1 MRLLI
6 AGTGSSCGKT
16 TASLL
21 LMSVLRRQ
29 GLTVA
34 PYKTGPDYIDPGFHR
49 VVCGRP
55 SHNLDSWL
63 MADKTL
69 KRVLRNDADI
79 SIIEG
84 VMGYYDGLDPVTL
97 RCSTWELAQKTKTP
111 AILTVDA
118 SGGAASVA
126 ATVKGFQSLQE
137 ENGIAGVLVNRVSG
151 QHHYD
156 LIRTAVEHYT
166 GLPCTGYLTRD
177 QKLELPSRHLGL
189 IPAEETPD
197 LLRRIDEAAVL
208 AEQTLDTSLLLS
220 LAGQAPALPA
230 LAETGSAVSFP
241 GYRLGVA
248 LDEAFHFYYQDNL
261 DALSRAGMELVFFSP
276 LRDQQLPSGLD
287 GLYIGGGYPEVFASG
302 LSANHGML
310 RSIRYALSGGLPCYA
325 ECGGLM
331 YLGEEIDGVPMV
343 GFLPLRCRMTKRL
356 QRFGYVTVEE
366 KSGLVFPAHEFHHA
380 LAEPLENASFAYR
393 IRKAS
398 NPENEWICGYERE
411 KTLAAF
417 AHVHFG
423 DRPELIRR
431 FFSGS
436 ENV

>member
-1 MRLLI
+1 MRLMI

-16 TASLL
+16 TVSLL
-21 LMSVLRRQ
+21 IMSVLRGQ
-29 GLTVA
+29 GFRIA

-49 VVCGRP
+49 VVCGQP

-63 MADKTL
+63 MEDRTL
-69 KRVLRNDADI
+69 NRLLHNDADI

-97 RCSTWELAQKTKTP
+97 RCSTWELARKTKTP
-111 AILTVDA
+111 VLLTVDA

-126 ATVKGFQSLQE
+126 ATVKGFQSLQKDH
-137 ENGIAGVLVNRVSG
+137 GIAGVLVNRVSG
-151 QHHYD
+151 QRHYD
-156 LIRTAVEHYT
+156 LVRSAVEHYT
-166 GLPCTGYLTRD
+166 GLPCAGYLTRD

-189 IPAEETPD
+189 VPAEETPD
-197 LLRRIDEAAVL
+197 LLRRIDEAARA
-208 AEQTLDTSLLLS
+208 AEQTLDTGLLLS
-220 LAGQAPALPA
+220 LAGQAPALPE
-230 LAETGSAVSFP
+230 AEGADASTDFSGF
-241 GYRLGVA
+241 RIGVA
-248 LDEAFHFYYQDNL
+248 LDEVFHFYYQDNL
-261 DALSRAGMELVFFSP
+261 DALARAGMELVFFSP
-276 LRDQQLPSGLD
+276 LHDERLPSALD
-287 GLYIGGGYPEVFASG
+287 ALYIGGGYPEVFSSG
-302 LSANHGML
+302 LSANREML
-310 RSIRYALSGGLPCYA
+310 RSIHVALSSGLPCYA

-331 YLGEEIDGVPMV
+331 YLGREIDGVPMV

-366 KSGLVFPAHEFHHA
+366 KSGMVYPAHEFHHA
-380 LAEPLENASFAYR
+380 QAEPAEAASFACR

-398 NPENEWICGYERE
+398 DPGCVWDCGYTRG

-431 FFSGS
+431 FFT
-436 ENV
+436 

>member
-6 AGTGSSCGKT
+6 AGTSSSCGKT

-166 GLPCTGYLTRD
+166 GLPCTGYLTR
-177 QKLELPSRHLGL
+177 
-189 IPAEETPD
+189 
-197 LLRRIDEAAVL
+197 
-208 AEQTLDTSLLLS
+208 
-220 LAGQAPALPA
+220 
-230 LAETGSAVSFP
+230 
-241 GYRLGVA
+241 
-248 LDEAFHFYYQDNL
+248 
-261 DALSRAGMELVFFSP
+261 
-276 LRDQQLPSGLD
+276 
-287 GLYIGGGYPEVFASG
+287 
-302 LSANHGML
+302 
-310 RSIRYALSGGLPCYA
+310 
-325 ECGGLM
+325 
-331 YLGEEIDGVPMV
+331 
-343 GFLPLRCRMTKRL
+343 
-356 QRFGYVTVEE
+356 
-366 KSGLVFPAHEFHHA
+366 
-380 LAEPLENASFAYR
+380 
-393 IRKAS
+393 
-398 NPENEWICGYERE
+398 
-411 KTLAAF
+411 
-417 AHVHFG
+417 
-423 DRPELIRR
+423 
-431 FFSGS
+431 
-436 ENV
+436 